1 MNKCKKCDVDL
12 NNHRAHLGYT
22 ECLECS
28 EVEAYSAH
36 TVYPH
41 KTGGYV
47 QPVSKEKSKHLK
59 RIDRRSTVS
68 IRTGKGIYVDNSWDK
83 FLEDYYNPKPKR
95 VPKKYDV
102 EPVFHKTMND
112 IQNEIL
118 EYYTNNGYENTR
130 KYVHKLFVNNEISLV
145 TKSQLVSK
153 ITTLQSMP
161 KRTRKW
167 AMKIN

>member
-1 MNKCKKCDVDL
+1 MYNQYLKKNL
-12 NNHRAHLGYT
+12 NTLKEQIVNIT
-22 ECLECS
+22 NN
-28 EVEAYSAH
+28 
-36 TVYPH
+36 TII
-41 KTGGYV
+41 GG
-47 QPVSKEKSKHLK
+47 
-59 RIDRRSTVS
+59 
-68 IRTGKGIYVDNSWDK
+68 GKGIYVDNSWDK

-153 ITTLQSMP
+153 LTTLQSMP

>member
-1 MNKCKKCDVDL
+1 MD
-12 NNHRAHLGYT
+12 
-22 ECLECS
+22 
-28 EVEAYSAH
+28 
-36 TVYPH
+36 
-41 KTGGYV
+41 
-47 QPVSKEKSKHLK
+47 
-59 RIDRRSTVS
+59 
-68 IRTGKGIYVDNSWDK
+68 
-83 FLEDYYNPKPKR
+83 
-95 VPKKYDV
+95 
-102 EPVFHKTMND
+102 D